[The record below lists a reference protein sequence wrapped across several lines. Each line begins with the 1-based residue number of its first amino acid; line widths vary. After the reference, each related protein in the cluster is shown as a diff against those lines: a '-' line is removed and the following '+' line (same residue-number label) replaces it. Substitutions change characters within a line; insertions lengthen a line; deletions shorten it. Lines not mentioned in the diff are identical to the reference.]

1 MPPRARISQLSSR
14 SVVAV
19 TLTLPLRFY
28 FRSISFPQFQLT
40 SVYFPLSTLQP
51 FWFQKRGFLPHAP
64 CADAPVV
71 LWIFFIFIL
80 SVLSMTLFILK
91 ASWHSHIFF
100 KWERRTQSADLWK
113 VPVSLQA
120 GWILLLLVWC
130 NWTASLMCL
139 SLSTCSEQTR
149 DHSQFLWYQHN
160 AWKQAAACSSQ
171 RPWYHQ

>member
-71 LWIFFIFIL
+71 LWIIFIFKCSVHDTIHSKSIL
-80 SVLSMTLFILK
+80 ALTHLFQVGKENPICWSLK
-91 ASWHSHIFF
+91 GPSQF
-100 KWERRTQSADLWK
+100 
-113 VPVSLQA
+113 A
-120 GWILLLLVWC
+120 GWMDSLLLAWC
-130 NWTASLMCL
+130 NWTASLICL
-139 SLSTCSEQTR
+139 RLSTCSEQTR

>member
-71 LWIFFIFIL
+71 LWIIFIFKCSVHDTIHSKSIL
-80 SVLSMTLFILK
+80 ALNTSFSSGKGEPNLLIFERSQSVCRLDGFFVVGLMQLDSITDLS
-91 ASWHSHIFF
+91 AF
-100 KWERRTQSADLWK
+100 KYVFWA
-113 VPVSLQA
+113 
-120 GWILLLLVWC
+120 
-130 NWTASLMCL
+130 N
-139 SLSTCSEQTR
+139 
-149 DHSQFLWYQHN
+149 
-160 AWKQAAACSSQ
+160 
-171 RPWYHQ
+171 